1 MAKLDKVLAIYDAQG
16 NRQAIPL
23 YSSLE
28 DVKNLGRK
36 IYYSPT
42 EFAYYPLTEKL
53 DDPNAS
59 KKVVVIGTKTYK
71 ALLKV
76 GGSGFKTILE
86 ALDIEGYI
94 TAENSHKL
102 DDIDRSTGAPVYT

>member
-1 MAKLDKVLAIYDAQG
+1 MAKLDKVLAVYDRDG

-23 YSSLE
+23 YTTLE
-28 DVKNLGRK
+28 EVNNLGRK
-36 IYYSPT
+36 IKLGNDYV
-42 EFAYYPLTEKL
+42 YYPLTENL
-53 DDPNAS
+53 TDPNAS

-76 GGSGFKTILE
+76 GGVGFRTILE
-86 ALDIEGYI
+86 AVDVTNYI

-102 DDIDRSTGAPVYT
+102 SSIV